1 MENEKKK
8 KVILVSGMSG
18 AGKSTAARILE
29 DMGYHVMD
37 NFPVQLISIL
47 VDMIESSTD
56 PRYSYVALCGVSG
69 QAMMK
74 QLEQQPE
81 VHEVFLCLDNDKAGH
96 TACVRLTEQLREQGD
111 WKVDRLCP
119 QNKDWNDDLRESF
132 SQEQNQEG
140 GMSLAL

>member
-1 MENEKKK
+1 M
-8 KVILVSGMSG
+8 
-18 AGKSTAARILE
+18 
-29 DMGYHVMD
+29 
-37 NFPVQLISIL
+37 
-47 VDMIESSTD
+47 
-56 PRYSYVALCGVSG
+56 ALCGVSG

-96 TACVRLTEQLREQGD
+96 TACARLTEQLREQGD
-111 WKVDRLCP
+111 WKVERFCP

-132 SQEQNQEG
+132 SQENRQEG